1 MANDTII
8 APSTPPGIGGLSVL
22 RLSGPIAFESV
33 SSVSKRPLEHFPSRE
48 ATLSRIFD
56 NSGALIDTCI
66 VTFFPEPASYT
77 AEDVVEVSCHGNP
90 IIVSS
95 ILSVFLEIGLRL
107 AEPGEFTKRAFLNGK
122 LDLVQAESVAQLISS
137 KSVRASELINRAFSG
152 DLSSRLT
159 SLRNDIISLL
169 SSCEHGLDI
178 SEEDFNEDFNI
189 NSLLTINN
197 ISSNCKLF
205 LEGFDENRFYISGA
219 RVVISGKP
227 NVGKSTLFNALIGTE
242 RAITSE
248 HPGTTRDYIE
258 TELTIK
264 GVPVQLFDTAGLRD
278 SRDAVEQEGVR
289 RALSV
294 KKNCDLL
301 LEVHD
306 VVDNIAPTKHTIH
319 IINKSD
325 LHNTKHIK
333 KVKDGFFYLSAKNGE
348 GIGALKTAIYTALT
362 GGASRNV
369 DVALITKRQADSLSR
384 CYRHSLNAA
393 SFLKESSPEYELVSF
408 ELREA
413 IKQIDVILGATCADD
428 IITKIFDDFC
438 VGK

>member
-1 MANDTII
+1 VGNDTII
-8 APSTPPGIGGLSVL
+8 APATPPGVGGLSVL
-22 RLSGPIAFESV
+22 RLSGPIAFESL
-33 SSVSKRPLEHFPSRE
+33 SSVSKRPVEYFPPRV
-48 ATLSRIFD
+48 ATLTPIFN
-56 NSGALIDTCI
+56 NSSAIIDTCI

-77 AEDVVEVSCHGNP
+77 AEDVVEISCHGNP

-107 AEPGEFTKRAFLNGK
+107 ADPGEFTKRSFLNGK
-122 LDLVQAESVAQLISS
+122 LDLVQAESVAQRISS
-137 KSVRASELINRAFSG
+137 KSIRASELTNRAFSG
-152 DLSSRLT
+152 ELSDRLD
-159 SLRNDIISLL
+159 SLRNDIISIL
-169 SSCEHGLDI
+169 SACEHGLDI

-197 ISSNCKLF
+197 ISSKCKQF
-205 LEGFDENRFYISGA
+205 LEGFDENRYYISGA

-227 NVGKSTLFNALIGTE
+227 NVGKSTLFNALIGTD

-248 HPGTTRDYIE
+248 RPGTTRDYIE

-264 GVPVQLFDTAGLRD
+264 GLPVQLFDTAGLRESFD
-278 SRDAVEQEGVR
+278 VVEQEGVR

-306 VVDNIAPTKHTIH
+306 VVEYIEPTKRTIH
-319 IINKSD
+319 ILNKSD
-325 LHNTKHIK
+325 LHNMDDIPKGPSGYFII
-333 KVKDGFFYLSAKNGE
+333 SAKNGE
-348 GIGALKTAIYTALT
+348 GLSALKSAIFSALT
-362 GGASRNV
+362 GRASSYV
-369 DVALITKRQADSLSR
+369 DVSLITKRQAESMA
-384 CYRHSLNAA
+384 CCHHHTLNAA
-393 SFLKESSPEYELVSF
+393 SFFKEGLPEYELVSF

-413 IKQIDVILGATCADD
+413 IKQIDVILGATYPDD
-428 IITKIFDDFC
+428 ILSKIFDEFC